1 MPPNQRKV
9 SRKLSLKQ
17 FQQESEKGFPS
28 PVYLL
33 HSTESFLLYEA
44 LTVLNDL
51 FRDPATLNFETID
64 MASSDEKLPA
74 EKIID
79 ILNTLPF
86 LADRKTVVLRN
97 VQKWTKKEA
106 QKFSEY
112 LKSPSPSSLL
122 VMLFEGTSPD
132 IFDQSIMKSVKS
144 IALSV
149 NEREIPQWI
158 GDRAGKRGISFTPG
172 AIEYLISVAGTDL
185 GMLHAEIE
193 KFSSN
198 ETSRKIDVDEVRG
211 IVYAGAEYGAFDLVN
226 ALSRKD
232 SRGVFRIYENI
243 SRTMEPQ
250 MLLGALNWQY
260 SSSYARA
267 KMHGIDKDK
276 LGRIFALLHEADMAV
291 KTSHSHVMED
301 LLVKLLKI

>member
-1 MPPNQRKV
+1 M
-9 SRKLSLKQ
+9 SLRQ

-33 HSTESFLLYEA
+33 HSTESFLLYESII
-44 LTVLNDL
+44 VLKGL
-51 FRDPATLNFETID
+51 FQDPALFNFETID
-64 MASSDEKLPA
+64 IASSDEKLPS

-86 LADRKTVVLRN
+86 LAQRKTLVLRN
-97 VQKWTKKEA
+97 IQKWTKKEA
-106 QKFSEY
+106 QKFGEY
-112 LKSPSPSSLL
+112 LKKPSPSTLL
-122 VMLFEGTSPD
+122 IMIFEGTNAD
-132 IFDQSIMKSVKS
+132 IFEPSLMKNVKT

-149 NEREIPQWI
+149 SEREIPVWI
-158 GDRAGKRGISFTPG
+158 KERAAKKRLSFTSAALECLISF
-172 AIEYLISVAGTDL
+172 AGTDL

-193 KFSSN
+193 KFSSS
-198 ETSRKIDVDEVRG
+198 EEARVVDIDELRG
-211 IVYAGAEYGAFDLVN
+211 VVYAGAEYGAFDLAT
-226 ALSRKD
+226 ALAKKD
-232 SRGVFRIYENI
+232 EAAVFRIYENI

-250 MLLGALNWQY
+250 MLMGALNWQY

-267 KMHGIDKDK
+267 KMQGLDKKK
-276 LGRIFALLHEADMAV
+276 LDRVFTLLHEADMAV

>member
-1 MPPNQRKV
+1 
-9 SRKLSLKQ
+9 LSLRQ
-17 FQQESEKGFPS
+17 FQQESEKGFPA

-33 HSTESFLLYEA
+33 YSAESFLLYEA
-44 LTVLNDL
+44 ASVLKDA
-51 FRDPATLNFETID
+51 FQDPAQFNFETLDI
-64 MASSDEKLPA
+64 ASSDEKLPA

-86 LADRKTVVLRN
+86 LVQRKTFILRN
-97 VQKWTKKEA
+97 IQKWTKKEA
-106 QKFSEY
+106 QKFGEY
-112 LKSPSPSSLL
+112 LKNPSPSTLL

-132 IFDQSIMKSVKS
+132 LFSTELMKSVKS
-144 IALSV
+144 IALNVS
-149 NEREIPQWI
+149 EREIPQWI
-158 GDRAGKRGISFTPG
+158 KERAGKMGISFTPA
-172 AIEYLISVAGTDL
+172 AIECLISVAGTDL

-193 KFSSN
+193 KFSST
-198 ETSRKIDVDEVRG
+198 ERARVIDVDEVRA

-226 ALSRKD
+226 ALSKRD
-232 SRGVFRIYENI
+232 SRNVFRIYENI

-267 KMHGIDKDK
+267 KMPGLNNEK
-276 LGRIFALLHEADMAV
+276 LEKIFALLHEADMAV

>member
-1 MPPNQRKV
+1 M
-9 SRKLSLKQ
+9 SLKQ

-33 HSTESFLLYEA
+33 HSAESFLLYEA
-44 LTVLNDL
+44 VTVLNDL
-51 FRDPATLNFETID
+51 FRDPATFNFETID
-64 MASSDEKLPA
+64 ISSADEKLPA

-97 VQKWTKKEA
+97 VQKWTKKET
-106 QKFSEY
+106 QKFGEY

-122 VMLFEGTSPD
+122 VMLFEGTAPD
-132 IFDQSIMKSVKS
+132 IFEPALMKAVRA

-149 NEREIPQWI
+149 VEREIPVWI
-158 GDRAGKRGISFTPG
+158 KERAGKKGISFTPA

-185 GMLHAEIE
+185 GMLHSEIE
-193 KFSSN
+193 KFSSS
-198 ETSRKIDVDEVRG
+198 ESSRIIDIAEVRG
-211 IVYAGAEYGAFDLVN
+211 FVYAGAEYGAFDLAN

-232 SRGVFRIYENI
+232 SRAVFRIYENI

-260 SSSYARA
+260 SSSYAKA
-267 KMHGIDKDK
+267 KMQGMDKGK
-276 LGRIFALLHEADMAV
+276 LGRIFTLLHEADMAV

-301 LLVKLLKI
+301 LLVKLLNI

>member
-1 MPPNQRKV
+1 M
-9 SRKLSLKQ
+9 SLKQ

-33 HSTESFLLYEA
+33 HSAESFLLYEA
-44 LTVLNDL
+44 VTVLNDL
-51 FRDPATLNFETID
+51 FRDPATFNFETID
-64 MASSDEKLPA
+64 IASADEKLPA

-86 LADRKTVVLRN
+86 LADRKTVILRN

-106 QKFSEY
+106 QKFGEY

-132 IFDQSIMKSVKS
+132 IFEPALMKAVKA

-149 NEREIPQWI
+149 GEREIPVWI
-158 GDRAGKRGISFTPG
+158 RERAGKKGISFTPA
-172 AIEYLISVAGTDL
+172 AIEHLISVAGTDL

-193 KFSSN
+193 KFSSS
-198 ETSRKIDVDEVRG
+198 ESSRVIDIAEVRG
-211 IVYAGAEYGAFDLVN
+211 VVYAGAEYGAFDLIN
-226 ALSRKD
+226 ALSQKD
-232 SRGVFRIYENI
+232 SRAVFRIYENI

-267 KMHGIDKDK
+267 KMQGMDKVK
-276 LGRIFALLHEADMAV
+276 LVRIFALLHEADMAV

>member
-1 MPPNQRKV
+1 M
-9 SRKLSLKQ
+9 SLKQ

-33 HSTESFLLYEA
+33 YSAESFLLYEA
-44 LTVLNDL
+44 VTVLNGL
-51 FRDPATLNFETID
+51 FRDPAAFNFETID
-64 MASSDEKLPA
+64 IASSDEKLPA

-86 LADRKTVVLRN
+86 MTGRKTVILRN

-106 QKFSEY
+106 QKFGEY
-112 LKSPSPSSLL
+112 LKKPSPSSLL

-132 IFDQSIMKSVKS
+132 IFDPALMKGVRA

-149 NEREIPQWI
+149 GEKEIPAWI
-158 GDRAGKRGISFTPG
+158 RDQAAKKGISFTPA
-172 AIEYLISVAGTDL
+172 AIEYLIGTAGTDL

-193 KFSSN
+193 KFSAT
-198 ETSRKIDVDEVRG
+198 EVSRAIDVDEVRSV
-211 IVYAGAEYGAFDLVN
+211 VYAGAEYGAFDLVN

-232 SRGVFRIYENI
+232 ARGVFRIYENI

-267 KMHGIDKDK
+267 RMQGIDKGK
-276 LGRIFALLHEADMAV
+276 LGRIFGLLHEADMAV

>member
-1 MPPNQRKV
+1 M
-9 SRKLSLKQ
+9 SLKQ

-33 HSTESFLLYEA
+33 HSAESFLLYEA
-44 LTVLNDL
+44 VTVLNEI
-51 FRDPATLNFETID
+51 FRDPATFNFETID
-64 MASSDEKLPA
+64 IASADEKLPA

-97 VQKWTKKEA
+97 VQKWTKKET
-106 QKFSEY
+106 QKFGEY
-112 LKSPSPSSLL
+112 LKNPSPSSLL

-132 IFDQSIMKSVKS
+132 IFEPALMKSLKA

-149 NEREIPQWI
+149 GEKEIPVWI
-158 GDRAGKRGISFTPG
+158 KERAGKKGISFTPV

-193 KFSSN
+193 KFSSS
-198 ETSRKIDVDEVRG
+198 ESSQIIDIAEVRG
-211 IVYAGAEYGAFDLVN
+211 VVYAGAEYGAFDLVN

-232 SRGVFRIYENI
+232 SRAVFRIYENI
-243 SRTMEPQ
+243 SRAMEPQ

-267 KMHGIDKDK
+267 KMQGMDKGK
-276 LGRIFALLHEADMAV
+276 LGRIFTLLHEADMAV

>member
-1 MPPNQRKV
+1 
-9 SRKLSLKQ
+9 LSLKQ
-17 FQQESEKGFPS
+17 FQQEGEQGFPS

-44 LTVLNDL
+44 VTGLKEQFQDAAS
-51 FRDPATLNFETID
+51 FNFESID
-64 MASSDEKLPA
+64 ISSADEKLPA

-86 LADRKTVVLRN
+86 LVQRKTVVLRN
-97 VQKWTKKEA
+97 IHKWTKKEA
-106 QKFSEY
+106 QKFGEY

-122 VMLFEGTSPD
+122 VMIFEGTSPD
-132 IFDQSIMKSVKS
+132 IFDPALMKKVKS

-149 NEREIPQWI
+149 SEREVTVWI
-158 GDRAGKRGISFTPG
+158 KERAAKKGMTFTPAAIECLISF
-172 AIEYLISVAGTDL
+172 AGIDL

-193 KFSSN
+193 KFSSG
-198 ETSRKIDVDEVRG
+198 EAARVIDVDEVRSV
-211 IVYAGAEYGAFDLVN
+211 VYAGAEYGAFDLID
-226 ALSRKD
+226 ALAKKD
-232 SRGVFRIYENI
+232 SLGVFRIYESL

-260 SSSYARA
+260 SSSHARA
-267 KMHGIDKDK
+267 KMPGMDKKKIDRVFD
-276 LGRIFALLHEADMAV
+276 LLHEADVAV

-301 LLVKLLKI
+301 LLAKLLKI

>member
-1 MPPNQRKV
+1 M
-9 SRKLSLKQ
+9 SLRQ
-17 FQQESEKGFPS
+17 FQQEGEKGFPS

-44 LTVLNDL
+44 VT
-51 FRDPATLNFETID
+51 TLKEKFQDSASFNFESID
-64 MASSDEKLPA
+64 ISSSDEKLPA

-86 LADRKTVVLRN
+86 LSERKTVVLRN

-106 QKFSEY
+106 QKFGEY
-112 LKSPSPSSLL
+112 LRKPSPSSLL
-122 VMLFEGTSPD
+122 VMIFEGTSPD
-132 IFDQSIMKSVKS
+132 IFEASLMKTVKS

-149 NEREIPQWI
+149 SEREVPVWI
-158 GDRAGKRGISFTPG
+158 RERAEKRGMTFTPAAIECLISF
-172 AIEYLISVAGTDL
+172 AGTDL

-193 KFSSN
+193 KFSSG
-198 ETSRKIDVDEVRG
+198 EAARVVDAHEVRSV
-211 IVYAGAEYGAFDLVN
+211 VYAGAEYGAFDLID
-226 ALSRKD
+226 ALTRKD
-232 SRGVFRIYENI
+232 PRGVFRIYESL

-260 SSSYARA
+260 SSSHARA
-267 KMHGIDKDK
+267 RMPGMDKKKID
-276 LGRIFALLHEADMAV
+276 RVFALLHEADVAV

-301 LLVKLLKI
+301 LLVRLLKI